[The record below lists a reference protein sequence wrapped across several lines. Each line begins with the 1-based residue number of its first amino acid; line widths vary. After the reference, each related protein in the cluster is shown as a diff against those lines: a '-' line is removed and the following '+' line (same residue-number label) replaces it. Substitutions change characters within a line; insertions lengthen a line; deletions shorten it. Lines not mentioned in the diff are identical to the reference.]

1 MSVAIKFIIYLPR
14 FFYISKLHIYHLPQ
28 FCNTFHILPNVSLF
42 VLSSVR
48 MIFFFCLISLKNA
61 FNNPL
66 HSSSNMPVLTFARW
80 LYFDS
85 FKSSISLLAHPPFGS
100 FAPYLPSVIRLI
112 TSKPYHI
119 TKVSKLL

>member
-1 MSVAIKFIIYLPR
+1 PSMSVAINFIIYFPR
-14 FFYISKLHIYHLPQ
+14 FYYISQLHIYHLPQ

-61 FNNPL
+61 FNNSL

-80 LYFDS
+80 LNLDS
-85 FKSSISLLAHPPFGS
+85 CKRSIRLPAQPPFGS
-100 FAPYLPSVIRLI
+100 FAP
-112 TSKPYHI
+112 
-119 TKVSKLL
+119 